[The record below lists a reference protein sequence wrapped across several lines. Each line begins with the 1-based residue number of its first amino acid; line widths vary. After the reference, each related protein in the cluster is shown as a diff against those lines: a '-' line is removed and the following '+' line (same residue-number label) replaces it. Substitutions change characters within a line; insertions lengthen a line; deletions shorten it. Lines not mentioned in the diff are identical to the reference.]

1 MFVSKTFT
9 LKEIATLLSL
19 EYSGNESVTVSG
31 VGNLVEANN
40 NEVTFLSN
48 DRYTSFLK
56 KSNAGIICVDRKT
69 KRQPDK
75 NYLISDDPSLTF
87 EAICDLL
94 LQDHFKSGFSNIHPT
109 ACIHESAI
117 IGSNAE
123 IGPYVVIDRDVVVG
137 NKVVIRPHVYIGPKC
152 TIGDDC
158 IIHSNVS
165 IREDSHLGNRVILQP
180 GCVIGNC
187 GFGYSS
193 NKKTGVH
200 TKTKQLGSTIL
211 EDDVEIGSNSCVDRS
226 RFEKTVVKKGT
237 KVANLSIIG
246 HNCQIGEH
254 NLILSQSGLAGSVKT
269 GNHVIIAAQCG
280 VVGHTEI
287 ASGVKLIARSATS
300 KSLTTPNGYYG
311 GTPAQPLLK
320 AVAELVAIK
329 KLPEVLKKLKKAE
342 KFLESLES
350 S

>member
-1 MFVSKTFT
+1 MFVPKCYT
-9 LKEIATLLSL
+9 LKELASL
-19 EYSGNESVTVSG
+19 VSTDYSGNGEIEVSG
-31 VGNLVEANN
+31 VSNLEEATKT
-40 NEVTFLSN
+40 EVTFLAN

-56 KSNAGIICVDRKT
+56 KTGAGIICVDRKT
-69 KRQPDK
+69 ELQPDK
-75 NYLISDDPSLTF
+75 SYLISDDPSLTF

-109 ACIHESAI
+109 ACIHESVF
-117 IGSNAE
+117 IGKDVE
-123 IGPYVVIDRDVVVG
+123 IGPYVVIDRAVTVG
-137 NKVVIRPHVYIGPKC
+137 DRTIIRPHVYIGPKC

-200 TKTKQLGSTIL
+200 TKTKQLGSTVL

-300 KSLTTPNGYYG
+300 KSLTTPGGYYG
-311 GTPAQPLLK
+311 GTPAQPLMK

-342 KFLESLES
+342 KFLDSLES